1 MSDKNQVL
9 YYIGAGASANALPVI
24 DGIRDR
30 IKDLIIYLKKYQ
42 FNEDLG
48 LYFSEDDTDATREI
62 KGPFNEILD
71 EVIAN
76 LEWLYIES
84 EVCKTIDVFAK
95 ELYMSKSPNYTK
107 LKKAL
112 ITYLFF
118 EQTTMFEAEIDRY
131 KMLSLKKV
139 DIRYTQFIASLIE
152 EDDSGWELKSNV
164 KICSWNYDVQFEL
177 NLMRIKKDGLLRT
190 KLKHNIYPNNDSINK
205 SKIVDYDKNSF
216 ALFKLNGTAIPEKSL
231 EIPDVLITPFDNY
244 ANDEESLLNFLKF
257 YKDIYYKNNSS
268 YTLRLLNFSFEK
280 EGGFYEKYKGHQ
292 ALLGAIENTLDDIDV
307 LIVIGY
313 SFPDFNSKIDTQL
326 LDKIRPREIII
337 QDIYP
342 DEILDRLYTRCPN
355 LKFHVDSPGTKDSP
369 KVIVKKISQVQDF
382 HYPSQYLD

>member
-24 DGIRDR
+24 DGMRDR

-48 LYFSEDDTDATREI
+48 LYFSEDDTDDTREI

-71 EVIAN
+71 DVIAN
-76 LEWLYIES
+76 LEWLYTES
-84 EVCKTIDVFAK
+84 EVCKTIDVLAK
-95 ELYMSKSPNYTK
+95 ELYMAKSPYYTK

-118 EQTTMFEAEIDRY
+118 EQTTMFEAEIDKY
-131 KMLSLKKV
+131 MMLSSKKIDV
-139 DIRYTQFIASLIE
+139 RYSQFIASLFE
-152 EDDSGWELKSNV
+152 EDDKGGKLKSNV

-177 NLMRIKKDGLLRT
+177 NLMRINKDGLLRT
-190 KLKHNIYPNNDSINK
+190 KLLHKIYPNINSINK
-205 SKIVDYDKNSF
+205 SKIVDYDKDSF

-244 ANDEESLLNFLKF
+244 VNDEVSLLNFLKF

-292 ALLGAIENTLDDIDV
+292 ALFDAIENTLDEIEV

-369 KVIVKKISQVQDF
+369 KVIVRKMSQVQDF

>member
-24 DGIRDR
+24 DGMRDR

-48 LYFSEDDTDATREI
+48 LYFSEDDTDDTREI

-71 EVIAN
+71 DVIAN
-76 LEWLYIES
+76 LEWLYTES
-84 EVCKTIDVFAK
+84 EVCKTIDVLAK
-95 ELYMSKSPNYTK
+95 ELYMAKSPYYTK

-118 EQTTMFEAEIDRY
+118 EQTTMFEAEIDKY
-131 KMLSLKKV
+131 MMLSSKKIDV
-139 DIRYTQFIASLIE
+139 RYSQFIASLFE
-152 EDDSGWELKSNV
+152 EDDKGGKLKSNV

-177 NLMRIKKDGLLRT
+177 NLMRINKDGLLRT
-190 KLKHNIYPNNDSINK
+190 KLLHKIYPNINSINK
-205 SKIVDYDKNSF
+205 SKIVDYDKDSF

-244 ANDEESLLNFLKF
+244 VNDEVSLLNFLKF

-280 EGGFYEKYKGHQ
+280 EGGFYEKYKGHR
-292 ALLGAIENTLDDIDV
+292 ALFDAIENTLDEIEV

-355 LKFHVDSPGTKDSP
+355 LKFHVDSPGTRDSP
-369 KVIVKKISQVQDF
+369 KVIVRKMSQVQDF

>member
-1 MSDKNQVL
+1 VYKRQ
-9 YYIGAGASANALPVI
+9 VI
-24 DGIRDR
+24 DGMRDR
-30 IKDLIIYLKKYQ
+30 IKDLINYLKKYQ
-42 FNEDLG
+42 FNEDFG
-48 LYFSEDDTDATREI
+48 LYFSGDDTDVTREI

-76 LEWLYIES
+76 LEWLYTES
-84 EVCKTIDVFAK
+84 EVCKTIDVLAK
-95 ELYMSKSPNYTK
+95 ELYMSKSPYYTK

-118 EQTTMFEAEIDRY
+118 EQTTMFEAEIDKY
-131 KMLSLKKV
+131 MMLSSKKI
-139 DIRYTQFIASLIE
+139 DIRYSQFIASLFE
-152 EDDSGWELKSNV
+152 EDDTGGKLKSNV

-177 NLMRIKKDGLLRT
+177 NLMRVNKDGLLRT
-190 KLKHNIYPNNDSINK
+190 KLMHKIYPNIDSINK

-244 ANDEESLLNFLKF
+244 INDEVSLLNFLKF

-292 ALLGAIENTLDDIDV
+292 ALFDAIENTLDEIEV

-342 DEILDRLYTRCPN
+342 DEILDRLFTRCPN

-369 KVIVKKISQVQDF
+369 KVIVKKMSQVQDF